1 MKKEQQVMSALWE
14 LFNKLAWLNGYELK
28 KFLQG
33 YKPSEIHC
41 VEFIGNHA
49 DSNVTKLADAFNMTR
64 GAISKLSKKLIS
76 RGLIEAYQKADNR
89 KEIYFSL
96 TKKGQEIFNTHKK
109 LHDMFDKRDS
119 FVFEQISSQEYDT
132 IIRFATIYNE
142 HLEKEISKLGYDV
155 KSTGI
160 DTL

>member
-1 MKKEQQVMSALWE
+1 MNKEQQVMSALWE
-14 LFNKLAWLNGYELK
+14 LFNKLTWINGYELK
-28 KFLQG
+28 NFLQG

-41 VEFIGNHA
+41 IEFIGNHA
-49 DSNVTKLADAFNMTR
+49 DSNATKLADSFNMTR
-64 GAISKLSKKLIS
+64 GAISKLSKKLIDKE
-76 RGLIEAYQKADNR
+76 LIEVYQKPDNK
-89 KEIYFSL
+89 KEIYFRL

-142 HLEKEISKLGYDV
+142 HLEKEIRKLGYDM